1 MKTLLLLLGLVFIL
15 PAEASEKAAACEP
28 LAWPLA
34 RSLGKREV
42 IAEAKKISREEVIR
56 YAVGELTRPPQKV
69 PVDVILL
76 QFLFG
81 TEIDNRLHGFYGGIT
96 YLTYGQEP
104 KALLKTWPKV
114 PARVQQL
121 SPERVCQLYQDT
133 LADPVEE

>member
-1 MKTLLLLLGLVFIL
+1 MKTLLILLGLVIFL
-15 PAEASEKAAACEP
+15 PAQAAEQPAACKP

-34 RSLGKREV
+34 RTLGKREV
-42 IAEAKKISREEVIR
+42 MAEIKKLPREEVIR
-56 YAVGELTRPPQKV
+56 YAVGELTRPPQQE

-81 TEIDNRLHGFYGGIT
+81 TESDNRLHGFYGGIT

-104 KALLKTWPKV
+104 KALFKAWPKV
-114 PARVQQL
+114 PERVQQL
-121 SPERVCQLYQDT
+121 SAQRVCQLYQDT